1 VEAGGISWNHG
12 DLGILA
18 IWPKFGSR
26 GGAIP
31 LIAPP
36 PLGGM
41 VAYPT
46 YSALG
51 IDVQTLYT
59 PSIGF
64 GRQVQVQSSLQA
76 ACGVFTVVGLRH
88 QLECEMPGGK
98 WFSTVNCYTS
108 KVDLDIS

>member
-76 ACGVFTVVGLRH
+76 ACEGRSRHIMKRESAGEMKKPPHPRVG
-88 QLECEMPGGK
+88 
-98 WFSTVNCYTS
+98 S
-108 KVDLDIS
+108 